1 MKKIRIEEQ
10 KTQRKL
16 EADKLKES
24 EMWNRS
30 NEFNSKFKKVNKS
43 KKESKRHLQPFY
55 RYKMQ

>member
-24 EMWNRS
+24 EMWNRL
-30 NEFNSKFKKVNKS
+30 NELNSKFKKVHKS
-43 KKESKRHLQPFY
+43 KKESKKISSTVL
-55 RYKMQ
+55 

>member
-24 EMWNRS
+24 EMWNRL
-30 NEFNSKFKKVNKS
+30 NELNSKFKKVNKS
-43 KKESKRHLQPFY
+43 KKESKKISSTVL
-55 RYKMQ
+55 